1 MQCQSASRLPDG
13 GVRGEEAGDLVGS
26 HGPDTILAAVDKLTN
41 EEVLDVLAG
50 HQPVTLAEL
59 GRLLICEQGSPSR
72 LVDSL
77 VQRDLVSRAPHGQD
91 RRAVLLELTAEGRD
105 LAGRLGEATGR
116 LTAAETE
123 TLVGLLRT
131 LLASRVL
138 SPVERTL
145 GRMADEL
152 PIPDDL
158 VQLQRDPDAASAA
171 LATHTQAKIAESR
184 ERYLTPSSITSCA
197 PSPAAVSGG
206 SGRPEAAAAPRCP
219 AWDVVRVR
227 ARHGG
232 VGGGRSAADSAPVL
246 VQPPDAIRAE
256 AGPAPARRRGGRQR
270 PSCPSGSAGSSS
282 GRT

>member
-145 GRMADEL
+145 GRMADEH
-152 PIPDDL
+152 P
-158 VQLQRDPDAASAA
+158 R
-171 LATHTQAKIAESR
+171 
-184 ERYLTPSSITSCA
+184 
-197 PSPAAVSGG
+197 
-206 SGRPEAAAAPRCP
+206 RP
-219 AWDVVRVR
+219 
-227 ARHGG
+227 
-232 VGGGRSAADSAPVL
+232 
-246 VQPPDAIRAE
+246 
-256 AGPAPARRRGGRQR
+256 GPAPARPRRRERRAGHTHPGQDRGVPRALPDPEQHHQLRPQPGRRERRKR
-270 PSCPSGSAGSSS
+270 P
-282 GRT
+282 T